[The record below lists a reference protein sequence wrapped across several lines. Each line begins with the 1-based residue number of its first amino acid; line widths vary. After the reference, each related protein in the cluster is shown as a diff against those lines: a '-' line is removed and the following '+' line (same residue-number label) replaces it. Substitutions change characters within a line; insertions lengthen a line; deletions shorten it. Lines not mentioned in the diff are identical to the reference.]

1 MSVMRSY
8 AVTALI
14 LVFGFTAGAIGLSH
28 LTDAVVVS
36 AEQELGS
43 STVIVIDAGHGGEDG
58 GAVSCTGI
66 CESELNLQIA
76 QRLDCLLGLL
86 GCRTRMLRTED
97 TSLASAEANSYS
109 EKKVTDLKN
118 RAAQINALPDAIVIS
133 IHQNHFPQEKYRG
146 AQVFYAPDDVSQ
158 RLAERTQECL
168 RLGLDAANQRQIKAA
183 DGIYLMEHIRHPGI
197 LVECGFLSNPQE
209 EQLLRT
215 VGYQHKIVTSLAVSI
230 VGHLT
235 ENLI

>member
-1 MSVMRSY
+1 MNVMRSY

-43 STVIVIDAGHGGEDG
+43 STVVVIDAGHGGEDG

-97 TSLASAEANSYS
+97 HSLSSAEADTYS

-168 RLGLDAANQRQIKAA
+168 RVGLDAANQRQIKAA

-215 VGYQHKIVTSLAVSI
+215 VGYQNKIVTSLAVSI